1 MMNLQKIENFNQFV
15 QVKGNKIITD
25 TLTIA
30 RVFNKPHKDVLKAV
44 RDLNVPKEFGGRNF
58 SLTSYK
64 DKWNREKPMYEV
76 TKNGFMF
83 LVMGF
88 NGRKAD
94 ALKVAFIEAFDY
106 LIIQANTSS
115 YQLLE
120 EYQRLCLNK
129 RMEEEFASYC
139 GKGLNRWKGKKPNIK
154 QKIKSLEDK
163 IQINLNLMIDENL
176 LTNK

>member
-30 RVFNKPHKDVLKAV
+30 RVFGKRHTEVLRAI
-44 RDLNVPKEFGGRNF
+44 RNLHLPNEFSQRNF
-58 SLTSYK
+58 ASANYF
-64 DKWNREKPMYEV
+64 DKQGKSRLMYEV

-83 LVMGF
+83 LIMGF

-106 LIIQANTSS
+106 IITQANKSS

-120 EYQRLCLNK
+120 EYQQLCLNK

-154 QKIKSLEDK
+154 QKMKSLEDK
-163 IQINLNLMIDENL
+163 IQINLHLMIDENL